1 MKQQDAT
8 GLLSSIG
15 LRTPFTKIPLVGLV
29 LFQGYQQ
36 IDTKHKINKIGNMF
50 LLDREKIIPEMHLRL
65 LGFSYS
71 AFAPFTKTKWIEFAF
86 NMTCYGDF

>member
-1 MKQQDAT
+1 
-8 GLLSSIG
+8 
-15 LRTPFTKIPLVGLV
+15 
-29 LFQGYQQ
+29 
-36 IDTKHKINKIGNMF
+36 MF

-71 AFAPFTKTKWIEFAF
+71 AFAPFTKTKWREFAF